1 MKNFLIKAG
10 NWLSQF
16 TAEQIAW
23 LFWALLAVA
32 LMALALSYWYK
43 VNPKSLLSRIIAKVL
58 SGIGSSSA
66 LLIFLAPLQQFLIVP
81 RADILNLEHYLW
93 LAVGITFF
101 YWLLDI
107 LILKKRRAAAEE
119 QAPLFVEF
127 LGSFFPILIVIMLLR
142 SFVIEPFRIPS
153 ASMEPTLY
161 AGDMIAVKKWTYGLK
176 VPLLGTELTEG
187 RSPARGDIV
196 VFKKPTDSKNFFIKR
211 IVGVPGDEVV
221 YSGKQ
226 LTINGQL
233 QRYEMTAQ
241 PSLET
246 GNRFRAIEII
256 TDSDDPEQST
266 QHDIFFYPFK
276 ADGDEKS
283 FIIPEGQYMMM
294 GDNRDNSLD
303 SRFWGFV
310 PEENILG
317 EASLIWMNLN
327 CVMRKGGCD
336 RIGTMLE

>member
-1 MKNFLIKAG
+1 MLDTEG
-10 NWLSQF
+10 
-16 TAEQIAW
+16 
-23 LFWALLAVA
+23 
-32 LMALALSYWYK
+32 
-43 VNPKSLLSRIIAKVL
+43 
-58 SGIGSSSA
+58 
-66 LLIFLAPLQQFLIVP
+66 
-81 RADILNLEHYLW
+81 LNLEHYLW
-93 LAVGITFF
+93 IAVAVTLCFWLFDLAF
-101 YWLLDI
+101 LR
-107 LILKKRRAAAEE
+107 KKRKETG
-119 QAPLFVEF
+119 QTTSWFVEF

-211 IVGVPGDEVV
+211 IVGVPGDEISYQPVFIDQDGQPTPV
-221 YSGKQ
+221 KQ
-226 LTINGQL
+226 LTINGKPQH
-233 QRYEMTAQ
+233 YEVTAK
-241 PSLET
+241 PSPET

-256 TDSDDPEQST
+256 ADSDNPEQGT

-276 ADGDEKS
+276 ADGDDKT
-283 FIIPEGQYMMM
+283 FTIPEGQYMMM

-327 CVMRKGGCD
+327 CVMFKGGCG